1 MAGEKL
7 TGKQAIKAKCLDC
20 SGGVRVEV
28 RRCRITA
35 CPLWHYRTG
44 SEQKDA
50 CMDEDPQK
58 ETA

>member
-1 MAGEKL
+1 MAGGNL
-7 TGKQAIKAKCLDC
+7 TRKQAIKAKRLDR
-20 SGGVRVEV
+20 SGGVRAEV
-28 RRCRITA
+28 CRCRITA